1 MKKII
6 ATVLAM
12 VMALA
17 LCTTAFATGEGN
29 YDVWTA
35 GELKARATDSTVVPF
50 SHDVSVTAVA
60 GSETKTTVTVDHYIV
75 AAYAEHKWVKCT
87 ADTDGAVAVYVKGTD
102 PTKTAPLYYLV
113 MTDVTGLKASV
124 FTNLTTDEK
133 ACGKNL
139 LASYKATDTYYAT
152 YNSDGDVTAIYKA
165 DADNGTALYVD
176 GKLVKGIEVSAT
188 PIDHNFNTIGQLN
201 KDDSI
206 ATVKCS
212 KCGAEWKYTTSYFVA
227 KNAADM
233 APSVGGGYA
242 YTDNKAATD
251 TKTDG
256 TTSPKT
262 FDAGIAMYVG
272 MALTSVAGSAVV
284 IGKKKEF

>member
-17 LCTTAFATGEGN
+17 LCTTAFAVGEGN

-35 GELKARATDSTVVPF
+35 DELKARATNSDVQPY
-50 SHDVSVTAVA
+50 SHNVSVTAVA
-60 GSETKTTVTVDHYIV
+60 GSETKTEVTVDHYIV
-75 AAYAEHKWVKCT
+75 AAYADHKWVKCA
-87 ADTDGAVAVYVKGTD
+87 ADTEGAVAVYITGTD

-113 MTDVTGLKASV
+113 MGEVTGAKASV

-139 LASYKATDTYYAT
+139 LASYKSTDTYYAT
-152 YNSDGDVTAIYKA
+152 YDADGNVTKIYKA
-165 DADNGTALYVD
+165 DADNGTTLYVD
-176 GKLVKGIEVSAT
+176 GKLVKGIETSAT

-242 YTDNKAATD
+242 YTDNKAAD

-256 TTSPKT
+256 NTTSPKT